1 MSDKHIAIATGF
13 LNEPS
18 CIEIQNIFTGQKTST
33 LRYHRDMI
41 DCLWN
46 LEIKGHNPYVRF
58 LVSVSR
64 DNKMIIW
71 KIFNGKTMHTDL
83 ALPLFFANQES
94 NRREKPLITYRSGN
108 KIEQVDSS
116 NEDIESNNQNYIS
129 KKKN

>member
-1 MSDKHIAIATGF
+1 
-13 LNEPS
+13 
-18 CIEIQNIFTGQKTST
+18 
-33 LRYHRDMI
+33 MI

-46 LEIKGHNPYVRF
+46 LEVKGHNPYVRF

-64 DNKMIIW
+64 DNKMVVW

-94 NRREKPLITYRSGN
+94 KWREKPLITYRSGI

-129 KKKN
+129 KKKNQESRSSIWLLSIHKWYFNATPVVKKQINK